1 MHKPGVVRQRHQ
13 QSEPP
18 SCAQRWRRS
27 ARPGPGPG
35 PGSGPVPTCCCMI
48 MSSVGDP
55 MSALTLPAA
64 AALAKRPAL
73 VMSWP
78 VYLLGDLEGAGRD
91 AHFTEGCV

>member
-1 MHKPGVVRQRHQ
+1 
-13 QSEPP
+13 
-18 SCAQRWRRS
+18 
-27 ARPGPGPG
+27 
-35 PGSGPVPTCCCMI
+35 MI